1 MTKQT
6 YKLTKAAA
14 VDEFVE
20 GQRLLAVA
28 DFEPEAEGDLQI
40 VRREV
45 LEFLEYEDDPAW
57 LEVKNGRGRTGFVP
71 RAKVVA
77 YQSDME
83 LSGGEGEGE
92 GESGGEELKSGGRSK
107 WQEARGLLEKG
118 ALKIAHKQG
127 REI

>member
-92 GESGGEELKSGGRSK
+92 ELKSGGRSK

-118 ALKIAHKQG
+118 ALKIAHKQS

>member
-57 LEVKNGRGRTGFVP
+57 LEVKNGRGQTGFVP

-83 LSGGEGEGE
+83 LSEGEGE
-92 GESGGEELKSGGRSK
+92 GESGGEGLKSGGRSK

-118 ALKIAHKQG
+118 ALKIAHKQS

>member
-57 LEVKNGRGRTGFVP
+57 LEVKNGRGQTGFVP

-83 LSGGEGEGE
+83 LSGGEGE
-92 GESGGEELKSGGRSK
+92 GEELKSGGRSK

-118 ALKIAHKQG
+118 ALKIAHKQS